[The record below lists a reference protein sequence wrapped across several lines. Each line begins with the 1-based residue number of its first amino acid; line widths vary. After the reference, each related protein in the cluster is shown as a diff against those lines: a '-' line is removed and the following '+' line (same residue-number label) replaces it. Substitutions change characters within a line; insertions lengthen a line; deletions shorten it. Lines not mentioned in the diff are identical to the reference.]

1 MDKQYVRA
9 LFFALVVFVFCCNE
23 TIAAPSNATMGN
35 RYILMLTL
43 ELVLIIPLCYRVTD
57 Q

>member
-1 MDKQYVRA
+1 MRA
-9 LFFALVVFVFCCNE
+9 LFFAVVVFGFCCIA
-23 TIAAPSNATMGN
+23 TIAAPSNAAMGN
-35 RYILMLTL
+35 RYVLMLTL